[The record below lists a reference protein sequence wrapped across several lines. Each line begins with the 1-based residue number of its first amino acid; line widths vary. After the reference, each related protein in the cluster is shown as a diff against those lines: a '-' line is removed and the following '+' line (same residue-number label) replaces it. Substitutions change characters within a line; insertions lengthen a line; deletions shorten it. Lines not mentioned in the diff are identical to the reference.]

1 MDSLPAKVM
10 EHDAR
15 IKGVE
20 HRVENLENEVHDL
33 RELTKA
39 VAVTNANVKQ
49 LSSQFDELHQDVKE
63 LKEIPAK
70 RWDGVIAAIV
80 TGVVGTLIGAIL
92 ALVIR

>member
-1 MDSLPAKVM
+1 MDSLPSKVM
-10 EHDAR
+10 EHDAK

-20 HRVENLENEVHDL
+20 HRVKDLENEVHDL

-49 LSSQFDELHQDVKE
+49 LSGQFEELHQDVKE
-63 LKEIPAK
+63 LKEIPSK
-70 RWDGVIAAIV
+70 RWNSIITAIA

-92 ALVIR
+92 TLIFK

>member
-1 MDSLPAKVM
+1 MDSLPSKVM
-10 EHDAR
+10 EHDAK

-20 HRVENLENEVHDL
+20 QRVKGLENEVHGL

-63 LKEIPAK
+63 LKEIPAN
-70 RWDGVIAAIV
+70 RWDKMITAII
-80 TGVVGTLIGAIL
+80 TGVVGAIIGAIL
-92 ALVIR
+92 ATILK

>member
-1 MDSLPAKVM
+1 MDSLPSKVM
-10 EHDAR
+10 EHDAK

-20 HRVENLENEVHDL
+20 QRVKGLENEVHDL

-63 LKEIPAK
+63 LKEIPAN
-70 RWDGVIAAIV
+70 RWEKTITAII
-80 TGVVGTLIGAIL
+80 TGVVGAIIGAIL
-92 ALVIR
+92 ATILK